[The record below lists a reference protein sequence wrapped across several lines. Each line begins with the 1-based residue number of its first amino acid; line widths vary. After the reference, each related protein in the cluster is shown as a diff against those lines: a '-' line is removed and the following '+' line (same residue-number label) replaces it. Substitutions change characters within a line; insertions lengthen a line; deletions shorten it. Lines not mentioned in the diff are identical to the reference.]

1 MSVVRPMPRF
11 YRRSAC
17 AGRQGDA
24 SHAAGQRGFSALEL
38 LFVTTCMSLL
48 TAMAI
53 PRVLSTIDRSRGIAA
68 ARYLAGRMAVA
79 RARAVNR
86 SANVAVRFAPDE
98 RGMAVGLFAD
108 GDGDGVRAADIAAAI
123 DPPLEPAIHVSELF
137 SGVAIALT
145 DDSPAAAAVE
155 IGGSTL
161 MSFSP
166 AGTSSSGTIH
176 VRSADGTQWA
186 VRVLGATARI
196 RVLRWV
202 AESGE
207 WVEAF

>member
-1 MSVVRPMPRF
+1 MQRS
-11 YRRSAC
+11 YRRSAS
-17 AGRQGDA
+17 AGRQHGL
-24 SHAAGQRGFSALEL
+24 SPAAGQRGFSALEL
-38 LFVTTCMSLL
+38 LFVTTCVGLL
-48 TAMAI
+48 AAIAI

-68 ARYLAGRMAVA
+68 ARYLAGRMAIA

-86 SANVAVRFAPDE
+86 SANVAVRFEPDG
-98 RGMAVGLFAD
+98 RGVAVGLFAD

-137 SGVAIALT
+137 AGVAIALT
-145 DDSPAAAAVE
+145 EESPAADAVE

-176 VRSADGTQWA
+176 VRGADGTQWA
-186 VRVLGATARI
+186 VRVLGATARVRI
-196 RVLRWV
+196 LRR
-202 AESGE
+202 AADSGE